1 MAEGAQA
8 ARTAVIFTCS
18 YGEGHRS
25 AQQAMEEMLKAFQ
38 GLQRLW

>member
-8 ARTAVIFTCS
+8 ARRALIFSCS

-25 AQQAMEEMLKAFQ
+25 AQQAVEEMLKA
-38 GLQRLW
+38 WK